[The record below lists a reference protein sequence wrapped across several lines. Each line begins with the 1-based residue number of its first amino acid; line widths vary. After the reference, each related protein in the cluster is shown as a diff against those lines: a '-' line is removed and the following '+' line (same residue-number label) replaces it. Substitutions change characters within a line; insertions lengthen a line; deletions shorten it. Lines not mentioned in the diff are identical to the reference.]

1 MSYRYETHLH
11 TCQASACGR
20 STGAEHVRWYK
31 ALGYDGI
38 FVTDH
43 FFGGNC
49 AVDRSLPWA
58 EKVRRFC
65 AGYRDAKAEGDRIGL
80 QVFFAWEE
88 TMDGDDYLV
97 YGCDEDWLL
106 THPGIE
112 HATRRQQ
119 LALVHAA
126 GGCVVQAHPF
136 RMRDYMRRI
145 HLGGLYCDAVE
156 AANAGNR
163 AFEDV
168 CAMNYA
174 RWLGKPVTCGS
185 DNHESGFGKR
195 DPAVTWGVETETR
208 ITCPGDYVR
217 MILSGEPVGLLCP
230 PERLVLQ
237 PDMALRDECYW
248 LDGAERDVPTGVDW
262 LRGPLPAAPGEGQA

>member
-1 MSYRYETHLH
+1 MGYRYETHLH
-11 TCQASACGR
+11 TVQASACGR
-20 STGAEHVRWYK
+20 STGAEHVRYYK

-38 FVTDH
+38 FITDH

-65 AGYRDAKAEGDRIGL
+65 AGYHDAKAEGDRVGL

-88 TMDGDDYLV
+88 TEDGDDYLV

-119 LALVHAA
+119 LDLVHAA

-136 RMRDYMRRI
+136 RMRDYIRRI

-156 AANAGNR
+156 VANAGNR
-163 AFEDV
+163 PHEDV

-185 DNHESGFGKR
+185 DNHESGFDKR

-208 ITCPGDYVR
+208 ITSPADYVR
-217 MILSGEPVGLLCP
+217 MILTGAPMRLLCP
-230 PERLVLQ
+230 PERL
-237 PDMALRDECYW
+237 MLRPGMVQENESYW
-248 LDGAERDVPTGVDW
+248 LDEAEVPAATGTDW
-262 LRGPLPAAPGEGQA
+262 LHGGAGQGL